1 MSALSLDDKADGD
14 DAEASKRERKKRDK
28 EARIRAAALALFREK
43 GYAETTTREV
53 AERAGIA
60 TGTLFLYV
68 KNKEELVDF
77 VFTGEIAAVVE
88 EAFRTLPRKGDV
100 VARLIHLFGALY
112 DYYAADVPL
121 ARVLIAGVI
130 MPAAG
135 ARSMPLTFQFL
146 DRVGAVIR
154 DAQKERQIHGDAFP
168 LELASHAFS
177 LYVGGLLALV
187 NSYGSATD
195 SKNMLRRALEIHLSG
210 LRLPPPKSPRRR
222 S

>member
-1 MSALSLDDKADGD
+1 MSVLSLKEGDGTGGG
-14 DAEASKRERKKRDK
+14 KREQKKRDK

-43 GYAETTTREV
+43 GYAAATTREV

-68 KNKEELVDF
+68 KSKEELVDF

-88 EAFRTLPRKGDV
+88 RAFGTLPRKADV
-100 VARLIHLFGALY
+100 VARMMHLFGALY
-112 DYYAADVPL
+112 DYYGTDLAM

-130 MPAAG
+130 LPPAG
-135 ARSMPLTFQFL
+135 ARSTPLTFQFL
-146 DRVGAVIR
+146 DRVGALIAEAQA
-154 DAQKERQIHGDAFP
+154 DALIHAEAFP
-168 LELASHAFS
+168 IELAMHAFS

-187 NSYGSATD
+187 NGYGSVVD
-195 SKNMLRRALEIHLSG
+195 SKNTLRRALEIHLAG
-210 LRLPPPKSPRRR
+210 LRLPQKPKPHRRK